1 MLMENKRDSN
11 YSGLMPG
18 EGDAIAHY
26 VEEGKRIPRRGE
38 VGLSSDQISKFEDL
52 GYVMSGSRHKRM
64 NAVRKM
70 KEAKVISQ
78 QEKKAMAIYNYQQKN
93 KVETK
98 LDAYFKGMLEEQLD
112 QNKRKE

>member
-1 MLMENKRDSN
+1 MENKRDTD
-11 YSGLMPG
+11 YTGLLPG

-38 VGLSSDQISKFEDL
+38 VGLSSEQIQKFEDL
-52 GYVMSGSRHKRM
+52 GYVMSGSRHRRM
-64 NAVRKM
+64 NAVRQM

-78 QEKKAMAIYNYQQKN
+78 QQKKAMAIYNYQQKN

-98 LDAYFKGMLEEQLD
+98 LHAYFKGMLED
-112 QNKRKE
+112 KISDNKHKE